1 MSIVLIALPQF
12 KKKMQVLVYMEIVL
26 ASTLEVLGFK
36 CVFFVI
42 MVVN

>member
-12 KKKMQVLVYMEIVL
+12 KKMQVLVYMEIVL